1 MYKSGYV
8 IKTTAD
14 FDNDILF
21 ELKTEVWQNGQIID
35 YAGVIESHTNDFVSF
50 MNESKYLK
58 PLANS
63 EFAKWL
69 RFVILCI
76 DLVDDLTFG

>member
-14 FDNDILF
+14 FDNAILF
-21 ELKTEVWQNGQIID
+21 GLKTEVWQNGEFID
-35 YAGVIESHTNDFVSF
+35 YAGVIESHTNDSVSF

-58 PLANS
+58 AVC
-63 EFAKWL
+63 EF
-69 RFVILCI
+69 RVH
-76 DLVDDLTFG
+76 